1 MRLRDR
7 TALVTGA
14 GSGIG
19 RGIALLFA
27 EEGARVVVNDLSA
40 QAAEETV
47 SALPGSAPKGFA
59 VRADVGDPAQ
69 VRAMFE
75 QVEERA
81 GGLDVLVNNAGYE
94 DGIRTT
100 LDLGDEAF
108 ERMLRVHLFGT
119 FYCTRAAVES
129 MRRRRRGAIVNIS
142 SVAALMGGGMVH
154 YSAAKAGVLGL
165 TRAVAH
171 DVGPMG
177 IRVNAIC
184 PGYVST
190 PMTEGLGRGHA
201 EGVSARVPLR
211 RAGEPRDIA
220 QAALYLASD
229 ESSYV
234 TGQWLSPNGGMVMI

>member
-40 QAAEETV
+40 QAAQETV
-47 SALPGSAPKGFA
+47 SALPSAAPKGLA

-75 QVEERA
+75 EVEQRC
-81 GGLDVLVNNAGYE
+81 GGLDVLVNNAGFE

-100 LDLGDEAF
+100 LGLSDEAF

-119 FYCTRAAVES
+119 FYCTRAAVAL
-129 MRRRRRGAIVNIS
+129 MARGKRGAIVNVS

-184 PGYVST
+184 PGYIAT
-190 PMTEGLGRGHA
+190 PMTQALGPGHA
-201 EGVSARVPLR
+201 EGVAARVPLR